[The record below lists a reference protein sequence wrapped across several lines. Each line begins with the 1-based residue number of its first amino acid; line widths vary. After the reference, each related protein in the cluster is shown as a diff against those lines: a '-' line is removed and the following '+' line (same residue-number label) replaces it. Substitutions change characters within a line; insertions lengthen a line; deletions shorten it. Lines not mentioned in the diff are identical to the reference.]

1 MESTERNKLQKLA
14 GIENEPAK
22 PTHYLDYNGQRI
34 LKYSDGTFRVHDEE
48 FKSTEDAARYID
60 HISR

>member
-1 MESTERNKLQKLA
+1 MESIERNKLQKLA

-22 PTHYLDYNGQRI
+22 PTHYLDYKGQRI
-34 LKYSDGTFRVHDEE
+34 LKYSDGTFRVHDME
-48 FKSTEDAARYID
+48 FKSTEDAARYIN

>member
-1 MESTERNKLQKLA
+1 MESQEKDKMQKLA
-14 GIENEPAK
+14 GIQKEPAK

-34 LKYSDGTFRVHDEE
+34 YKYDDDTIRVHDEI
-48 FKSTEDAARYID
+48 FHDLKDAARYID